1 MSKKVLLTGTTGRIG
16 KRVLPM
22 LLEGGYAVKALVH
35 NSAPENVKQGGGLE
49 LVKGDILD
57 RAFVEKAVAGCDMVC
72 HLAASFDMWPPLNYE
87 KDNTAVYENIV
98 TGTYN
103 LLEAV
108 NKLESFDLFLFAST
122 DAVYNTGPRTFEAP
136 ITEDIELAPADGR
149 FYAIAKILGE
159 EMCRNYGKCYQLP
172 WSVIR
177 INWALEADELL
188 RLFDFEFY
196 EGDLALEKQA
206 ELKEILGNRKGVFCP
221 HHPNGGPV
229 VDQIAN
235 PDDTARGFY
244 LALENFAR
252 ANGEIFNIA
261 APKPFNYH
269 DFSEKIARARGVACE
284 CVEVPG
290 LEPYE
295 ISWEKA
301 GRLLGYSPQ
310 HAMEEMIAA
319 ALALES

>member
-1 MSKKVLLTGTTGRIG
+1 MGKSVFLTGTTGRIG

-22 LLEGGYAVKALVH
+22 LLENGYRVKALVH
-35 NSAPENVKQGGGLE
+35 NNSPAGVPQGDLE

-57 RAFVEKAVAGCDMVC
+57 NAFVEEALAGCNMVC
-72 HLAASFDMWPPLNYE
+72 HLAASFDMWPPLNFE
-87 KDNTAVYENIV
+87 KENTAVYENIL
-98 TGTYN
+98 TGTFN
-103 LLEAV
+103 LLEAA
-108 NKLESFDLFLFAST
+108 NRLDSFDLFLFAST

-136 ITEDIELAPADGR
+136 IAEDIELRPADGR

-159 EMCRNYGKCYQLP
+159 QMCANYGKCYNLP

-188 RLFDFEFY
+188 RLYDYEFY
-196 EGDLALEKQA
+196 EGDLSPERQA
-206 ELKEILGNRKGVFCP
+206 ELKDKMSNRQAVFCP
-221 HHPNGGPV
+221 HHPSGDSV
-229 VDQIAN
+229 VDQIAD
-235 PDDTARGFY
+235 PDDTADGFF
-244 LALENFAR
+244 LGLQNFTRAR
-252 ANGEIFNIA
+252 GEIFNIS

-269 DFSEKIARARGVACE
+269 DYSGKIARARGVACE

-301 GRLLGYSPQ
+301 ARLIDYSPKKTM
-310 HAMEEMIAA
+310 AEMIDT
-319 ALALES
+319 ALSLES

>member
-1 MSKKVLLTGTTGRIG
+1 MTKKVLLTGTTGRIG

-22 LLEGGYAVKALVH
+22 LLKSGYKVKALVH
-35 NSAPENVKQGGGLE
+35 NSTPGNISGGDLE

-57 RAFVEKAVAGCDMVC
+57 KAFVEKAVAGCDMVC

-87 KDNTAVYENIV
+87 KENTEVYENIV
-98 TGTYN
+98 TGTFN

-108 NKLESFDLFLFAST
+108 NRLDSFDLFLFAST

-136 ITEDIELAPADGR
+136 ITEDIELTPADGR

-159 EMCRNYGKCYQLP
+159 EMCRNYGKCYNLP

-177 INWALEADELL
+177 INWALEAQELL
-188 RLFDFEFY
+188 RLFDYEFY
-196 EGDLALEKQA
+196 EVDIPQEKQA
-206 ELKEILGNRKGVFCP
+206 GLKEKLSNRKGVFCP
-221 HHPNGGPV
+221 HHPNGDSV
-229 VDQIAN
+229 VDQITD
-235 PDDTARGFY
+235 PDDTAKGFF
-244 LALENFAR
+244 LALENFTK
-252 ANGEIFNIA
+252 ANGEIFNIS

-269 DFSEKIARARGVACE
+269 DYSEKVAQSRGVTCE
-284 CVEVPG
+284 CVEMPG

-301 GRLLGYSPQ
+301 SRLIGYSPKST
-310 HAMEEMIAA
+310 MEKMIAA
-319 ALALES
+319 ALSLES